1 MNYDAVVIGA
11 GHNGL
16 AAAVELAKKGWSVAV
31 VEANAEAGGAV
42 KTREATLPGFRHDLC
57 AMNLSM
63 FAGSA
68 FFNANKDELFKH
80 GLGIVPA
87 ADCFASVFRD
97 HTYLGVG
104 TDMEKTVAGIA
115 ALSTKDAQAWR
126 DLVAQFGGDAPYIF
140 GLLGSP
146 MPSFAAAKVAWKA
159 WREKGT
165 GWLYDTLK
173 LLLASPRDFLDAR
186 FESQKVKAMMAAS
199 AW

>member
-1 MNYDAVVIGA
+1 MGNMAMNYDAVVIGA

-16 AAAVELAKKGWSVAV
+16 AAAVELASRGWSVAV
-31 VEANAEAGGAV
+31 VEANAEPGGAV
-42 KTREATLPGFRHDLC
+42 KTRELTVPGFRHDFA

-68 FFNANKDELFKH
+68 FFNKNKDALFAN

-97 HTYLGVG
+97 QSWLGVS
-104 TDMEKTVAGIA
+104 TDLEKTAGRIA
-115 ALSTKDAQAWR
+115 AFSQKDAAAWR
-126 DLVAQFGGDAPYIF
+126 AMLAEFGADAPHIF

-159 WREKGT
+159 WRSRGT
-165 GWLYDTLK
+165 
-173 LLLASPRDFLDAR
+173 R
-186 FESQKVKAMMAAS
+186 
-199 AW
+199 